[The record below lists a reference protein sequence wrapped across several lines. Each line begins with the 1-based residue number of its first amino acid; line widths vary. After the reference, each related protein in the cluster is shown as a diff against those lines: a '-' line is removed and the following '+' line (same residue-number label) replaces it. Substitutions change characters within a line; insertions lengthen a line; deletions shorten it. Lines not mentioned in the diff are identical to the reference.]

1 MNCGK
6 GNCLRR
12 CAGVA
17 LMAAV
22 GIAVLGWVV
31 MLLWNW
37 LLPALFAGVSPLGYG
52 QALGLLLLCKILF
65 GGFHGR
71 GRRRRKARRQDKE
84 NLTEEEKARLKGAFN
99 RRWSCG
105 CAPDRD
111 DPAAQEPQGAER

>member
-1 MNCGK
+1 MDCDK
-6 GNCLRR
+6 GSTLRR

-17 LMAAV
+17 VMAV
-22 GIAVLGWVV
+22 IGIAVLGWVV

-71 GRRRRKARRQDKE
+71 GRRCSKRRRKGKE
-84 NLTEEEKARLKGAFN
+84 GLTEEEKAGLKGAFA
-99 RRWSCG
+99 RRWT
-105 CAPDRD
+105 CASAPGRQDT
-111 DPAAQEPQGAER
+111 AGAPQGTEQ

>member
-1 MNCGK
+1 MDCDK
-6 GNCLRR
+6 GCTLRR
-12 CAGVA
+12 CAGIAV
-17 LMAAV
+17 MAAI

-37 LLPALFAGVSPLGYG
+37 LLPALFVGVSPLGYG

-71 GRRRRKARRQDKE
+71 GHRRSKGRRQGNE
-84 NLTEEEKARLKGAFN
+84 SLSEEEKARLKGVFA

-111 DPAAQEPQGAER
+111 DTAGAPKGAEQ